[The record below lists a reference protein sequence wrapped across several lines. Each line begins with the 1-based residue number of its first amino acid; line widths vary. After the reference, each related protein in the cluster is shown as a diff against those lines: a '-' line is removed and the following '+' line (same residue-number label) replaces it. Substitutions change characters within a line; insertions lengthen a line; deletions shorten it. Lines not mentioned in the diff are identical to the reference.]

1 VLVAAPYAS
10 RRCANLPRAADIVV
24 WPGTMSGGIP
34 HEACRPADAPRSVS
48 PIPVPIIANSILISI
63 IKLNLQL
70 HIAISEKIN
79 ERSSAFCDIAATSRP
94 AFKKFFSPAFFRS
107 KFSTRDFQI
116 GLTFLND

>member
-1 VLVAAPYAS
+1 MLVAALRPAPYAS

-24 WPGTMSGGIP
+24 WPGTMSAGIP
-34 HEACRPADAPRSVS
+34 HEACRPADAPRPVS

-70 HIAISEKIN
+70 HIAIGEKIN

-94 AFKKFFSPAFFRS
+94 RSKNFFLRRFLDQNFRRGTFRS
-107 KFSTRDFQI
+107 
-116 GLTFLND
+116 G